1 VRREARAHRRL
12 LDLSRL
18 RLRDLRDDAVSPAA
32 GADTRRARRY
42 TRRMDP
48 PRVLVRAAERGP
60 DFPSGHPY
68 NPRSEMHGW
77 LLSRPAGLRRVAVNL
92 AFLPPGRES
101 AIFHVHHREEEWM
114 YVLAG
119 RGIAE
124 VADAEHEV
132 GPGDFLGFPPGVAHH
147 LRNEGRE
154 ELHYVV
160 GGEVFPDVEVA
171 EFPRLGRLLV
181 RCGPR
186 LAVHAKD
193 AALPFLPKE
202 AEPILERLLGRPR
215 APDAAR
221 CLVRAA
227 ERGPARPWG
236 NANNPR
242 SEVHTTPLSRPAG
255 LERLAVSLARVPAGR
270 ESFVFHKHY
279 VREEWMFVLAGRGV
293 AEVGDAEHAVGPG
306 DFLGFPAGGPAH
318 HLRNDAGEDLVY
330 LQGGDASGGVE
341 VVDYPRLG
349 KRKVWLGP
357 RETVTYPLSP

>member
-1 VRREARAHRRL
+1 M
-12 LDLSRL
+12 
-18 RLRDLRDDAVSPAA
+18 P
-32 GADTRRARRY
+32 G
-42 TRRMDP
+42 
-48 PRVLVRAAERGP
+48 PRVLVRASERGP

-68 NPRSEMHGW
+68 NPRAELHGW
-77 LLSRPAGLRRVAVNL
+77 LLSRLAGLGRIAVNL
-92 AFLPPGRES
+92 AFLPPGKES

-114 YVLAG
+114 YVVSG

-124 VADAEHEV
+124 VGDAAHEV

-147 LRNEGRE
+147 LRNEAGE
-154 ELHYVV
+154 ALHYVL
-160 GGEVFPDVEVA
+160 GGEVIPGVDVA
-171 EFPRLGRLLV
+171 GFPRLGRLLV
-181 RCGPR
+181 RFGSR
-186 LAVHAKD
+186 LAVFPEQAEVS
-193 AALPFLPKE
+193 FLPKE
-202 AEPILERLLGRPR
+202 AEAALEQLFGRPR
-215 APDAAR
+215 APPDPAR

-227 ERGPARPWG
+227 GRGPERPWG

-242 SEVHTTPLSRPAG
+242 SEVHTTALSRPAG
-255 LERLAVSLARVPAGR
+255 LERVAVGLARVPPGR

-279 VREEWMFVLAGRGV
+279 VQEEWMFVLAGRGV

-318 HLRNDAGEDLVY
+318 HLRNDSGEDLVY
-330 LQGGDASGGVE
+330 LQGGDAFAGAE